1 MWWPNPVTAIV
12 ALACSYLIRFVAA
25 IGVGAHLI
33 ATTSPTALAAG
44 LRAWRA
50 PRPIAVTLAVMLR
63 FFPVVNAEAT
73 AVLDAMRL
81 RGLAGA
87 TGILRHPILTLER
100 FTVPMIAASLRASE
114 DLSASAILRGLGSH
128 RKPTA
133 MYPPRFG
140 DGGSRPRPDRRRID
154 RCRARPTRGAV
165 MLNVADVSWRYP
177 YADQPS
183 LRELGLRIEPGQ
195 FVILCGAS
203 GSGKSTA
210 LRLLNGLIPHFHD
223 EGVLT
228 GTVTV
233 DGLLTTD
240 AELDAIG
247 LVTGTVLQHPRR
259 QFFTESVPEELAFA
273 MENFGFPSEQIRT
286 QVGQTVEELAASVPI
301 DQPLKT
307 LSGGQQQQVAI
318 AAATAHRPRVLLLDE
333 PSSNLSADAVHRL
346 TATLAELKAQ
356 GVTIVVAEHR
366 LRYLEGLAD
375 RVIVLRDGAMD
386 VEWTAAQFR
395 AVPDEELAREG
406 LRGLTSSV
414 LLPTLP
420 AAGASIAGGVEPD
433 AVPSGALE
441 LDGLR
446 CRLGGRLVVSIDR
459 AAFAAGE
466 VTAIRGVNG
475 AGKSTLAR
483 IVTGLQR
490 SAGRVRLDGREL
502 SPRTRQRGSAIVM
515 QDVQRQLFTDSVAAE
530 IELAAAGSAPS
541 LDTGEVLTAL
551 DLSALA
557 ERHPLSLSGG
567 QQQRLVVAAVRVAG
581 RRIVV
586 FDEPSSGVDRRHLQ
600 SISDQIRE
608 VAADG
613 AVVLLI
619 SHDDDLLALAAD
631 RQLTLVPAEA
641 DWRPAT
647 EEVR

>member
-1 MWWPNPVTAIV
+1 MISVEGVT
-12 ALACSYLIRFVAA
+12 
-25 IGVGAHLI
+25 
-33 ATTSPTALAAG
+33 
-44 LRAWRA
+44 
-50 PRPIAVTLAVMLR
+50 
-63 FFPVVNAEAT
+63 
-73 AVLDAMRL
+73 
-81 RGLAGA
+81 
-87 TGILRHPILTLER
+87 
-100 FTVPMIAASLRASE
+100 
-114 DLSASAILRGLGSH
+114 
-128 RKPTA
+128 
-133 MYPPRFG
+133 
-140 DGGSRPRPDRRRID
+140 
-154 RCRARPTRGAV
+154 
-165 MLNVADVSWRYP
+165 WRYP

-183 LRELGLRIEPGQ
+183 LCELDLTIGPGE

-228 GTVTV
+228 GTVAV
-233 DGLLTTD
+233 DGLATAT

-259 QFFTESVPEELAFA
+259 QFFTETVPEEVAFA
-273 MENFGFPSEQIRT
+273 MENFGFPPELIRAR
-286 QVGQTVEELAASVPI
+286 VGSAVAELAEHLTVG
-301 DQPLKT
+301 QPLKT

-333 PSSNLSADAVHRL
+333 PSSNLSADAVARL
-346 TATLAELKAQ
+346 AATLAELKAQ

-375 RVIVLRDGAMD
+375 RVIVLRDGAIG
-386 VEWTAAQFR
+386 VAWTAAEFR
-395 AVPDEELAREG
+395 AVPDAELAREG
-406 LRGLTSSV
+406 LRGVTSAV

-420 AAGASIAGGVEPD
+420 AAGASVAGCSPELSEI
-433 AVPSGALE
+433 PSSAGRTVRREREERSLRSPEGRVSKGRGALE
-441 LDGLR
+441 LDGIR

-475 AGKSTLAR
+475 AGKTTLAR
-483 IVTGLQR
+483 IVTGLQP
-490 SAGRVRLDGREL
+490 STGRVRLDGREL
-502 SPRTRQRGSAIVM
+502 SPRQRQRGSAIVM
-515 QDVQRQLFTDSVAAE
+515 QDVQRQLFTDSVEAE
-530 IELAAAGSAPS
+530 IELAAAGASPS
-541 LDTGEVLTAL
+541 IDTQPVDTEEVLAAL
-551 DLSALA
+551 DLGALA

-600 SISDQIRE
+600 SISDQIRQ

-619 SHDDDLLALAAD
+619 SHDDDLIALAAD
-631 RQLTLVPAEA
+631 RQLTLIPAEPGPVPTVLGRESA
-641 DWRPAT
+641 VKEIR
-647 EEVR
+647 